1 MNIFLFCLNHQ
12 ELLRTEIVIEFA
24 WITPWFAYPW
34 IINTSFG
41 FMVGGIFVHYPY
53 STLCPDSTTNY
64 DKLFVFTIEDP
75 STILNT
81 PAILLFAV

>member
-1 MNIFLFCLNHQ
+1 M
-12 ELLRTEIVIEFA
+12 RAEIVTEFA
-24 WITPWFAYPW
+24 WITPCAAYPW
-34 IINTSFG
+34 IINTSFD

-64 DKLFVFTIEDP
+64 DKLFVFTIEAP
-75 STILNT
+75 SIILNT